1 MSLFGHAKLFF
12 PSPAQ
17 LMTILNHPQSRGAV
31 KLRSADPHAAPAVDP
46 NYLSEKEDVDA
57 MVEAFRPGKLTD
69 VDVDVLRDVVL
80 FNPRWLDNLI
90 FFDTLWEIF

>member
-1 MSLFGHAKLFF
+1 MLFCHAKLF
-12 PSPAQ
+12 PSAQ

-57 MVEAFRPGKLTD
+57 MVEAFRPVKQTD
-69 VDVDVLRDVVL
+69 VDVDNVFKGRSTV
-80 FNPRWLDNLI
+80 
-90 FFDTLWEIF
+90 